1 MSNIYN
7 VQTLICKLTR
17 FIKAAVNKPSAFWFL
32 SSGSRCK
39 EGAAPKISSGLLL
52 GSCCGHLMQ
61 WAFVRV
67 EDADL
72 SAKFRNYLELVW
84 KMGTIP
90 KQLLGRFQCSSM
102 HLFATILMLA
112 IASTF

>member
-1 MSNIYN
+1 MSSIYN
-7 VQTLICKLTR
+7 VQTLICKLTPC
-17 FIKAAVNKPSAFWFL
+17 FIKAAVNKPSAFRFL

-72 SAKFRNYLELVW
+72 SAKFKNYLETVW
-84 KMGTIP
+84 KMLVP
-90 KQLLGRFQCSSM
+90 KEVARQISM
-102 HLFATILMLA
+102 QQYAPICHYFNARNC
-112 IASTF
+112 